1 MGEEKDE
8 RGLIK
13 YCSGQ
18 VIRRTNFPALL
29 HPERRL
35 QRMFCADRIHNF
47 GRAYMVGHTACMSL
61 HLESPR
67 L

>member
-1 MGEEKDE
+1 MRG
-8 RGLIK
+8 GLIK

-18 VIRRTNFPALL
+18 VIRRTNPPAL
-29 HPERRL
+29 HPDRTL
-35 QRMFCADRIHNF
+35 QRTFCADGNHNF
-47 GRAYMVGHTACMSL
+47 GSAYMVGHTACMSL